1 MYTLICPYGCKT
13 PKRQQP
19 KSFTTQE
26 TYDNHMKEMHNNQ
39 HPIRD
44 FSQEIDDLSREIKE
58 LKIANEALQSQ
69 QMVQSQLPSNI
80 DLRPIKKIVKK
91 KNVKKSIENEINK
104 KMIEDEDDEET
115 KDNNKKL
122 T

>member
-1 MYTLICPYGCKT
+1 MHSK
-13 PKRQQP
+13 
-19 KSFTTQE
+19 
-26 TYDNHMKEMHNNQ
+26 KEQNVH
-39 HPIRD
+39 HSIRD

-69 QMVQSQLPSNI
+69 LMVQSQHPPI
-80 DLRPIKKIVKK
+80 DLRTIKIVKK
-91 KNVKKSIENEINK
+91 KKNENNK
-104 KMIEDEDDEET
+104 KMTVKNEKDIEDKDDEEN